1 MVWFH
6 ALHQHPIVKMKVKVL
21 LVALAAF
28 TLSACGGGQEPEKAG
43 EGPTLVI
50 GDANSEEAVTDLY
63 QMPTPNELFSLVR
76 QMAGDG
82 QKRLMNPASNVD
94 RYVSLKARALN
105 FGIYSTDLVFASY
118 FKLNVEVVRYYLTT
132 KKLAESLGVVS
143 AFSDADFVRLEANLT
158 RGDSLEIIS
167 NEAYAKAYSK
177 LQDEKMG
184 PTLAMVLAGGWV
196 ESMHLLISQIEAH
209 GKSEA
214 LLTRMGEQKVTLEHL
229 VEMMQAHES
238 DSDVVSVMK
247 DLITVRDIY
256 DQVNV
261 KRVVHQGAS
270 ASGRMVLGDDVQIQ
284 LTEEKYGALRA
295 AVEELRARMVAPEDK
310 SNV

>member
-1 MVWFH
+1 MN
-6 ALHQHPIVKMKVKVL
+6 VKVF
-21 LVALAAF
+21 LVALTAGTLAA
-28 TLSACGGGQEPEKAG
+28 CGGQEPEKS
-43 EGPTLVI
+43 EGGPALVI
-50 GDANSEEAVTDLY
+50 GDPASAEAVTNLY

-94 RYVSLKARALN
+94 RYASLKARALN

-132 KKLAESLGVVS
+132 KKLAESLGVAG

-158 RGDSLEIIS
+158 RGDSLELIS
-167 NEAYAKAYSK
+167 NEAYAKAYAK

-196 ESMHLLISQIEAH
+196 ESMHLLINQIEAH

-214 LLTRMGEQKVTLEHL
+214 LMVRLGEQKVTLEHL
-229 VEMMQAHES
+229 VEMMKSHEA
-238 DSDVVSVMK
+238 DADVAGVMK
-247 DLITVRDIY
+247 DLVAVRDIY

-261 KRVVHQGAS
+261 KRIAHKS
-270 ASGRMVLGDDVQIQ
+270 PSSSGRMVLGDDTQME
-284 LTEEKYGALRA
+284 LTDEKYGALRT
-295 AVEELRARMVAPEDK
+295 AVDELRTRMVAPEDK
-310 SNV
+310 TNV